1 MNLKT
6 KRILLLVAP
15 LAVGGVLL
23 YAMNHKKKVASGGAK
38 DGAQDDAKPV
48 PAPPPASMFPL
59 KNGSNNAK
67 VKELQ
72 SAIGLSGK
80 DVDGIFG
87 SGTEAKLKAFA
98 GVIEVADQA
107 ALDQI
112 KKKAVGITN
121 NARASDLLSKFQKG
135 GVAIYTTAKLTVQK
149 VQEDISGALI
159 STGTF
164 VSMAANKTYNNQDY
178 KLKGT
183 TKLGNLLME
192 ITRGDMA
199 GTYSLDPNS
208 ITLVAAP
215 APGGSSVPVMYGLG
229 VMF

>member
-15 LAVGGVLL
+15 LVIGGTLL
-23 YAMNHKKKVASGGAK
+23 YAMNHKKKKLVPGG
-38 DGAQDDAKPV
+38 DGAPDEAKPA
-48 PAPPPASMFPL
+48 PAPKPVSMFPL
-59 KNGSNNAK
+59 KSGSNNAK

-112 KKKAVGITN
+112 KKKAVGVTN
-121 NARASDLLSKFQKG
+121 LSRATDLLAKFQKG
-135 GVAIYTTAKLTVQK
+135 NVAIYTTSKLSIQK
-149 VQEDISGALI
+149 IQEDISGALI
-159 STGTF
+159 NTG
-164 VSMAANKTYNNQDY
+164 SYINMAANKTFNNQDY

-192 ITRGDMA
+192 ITRGDLA
-199 GTYSLDPNS
+199 GTYSVDPTT

-215 APGGSSVPVMYGLG
+215 APGEASTPSMYGMG
-229 VMF
+229 MMF